1 MSELKHVG
9 IIVDG
14 NGRWATSR
22 NKKRSE
28 GHLEG
33 SKNLEKLILKIS
45 ESDIEVL
52 SLYVF
57 STENFKRD
65 KKEVD
70 YLMNLFVKV
79 LKKQFKTFQENK
91 IKVVFSKR
99 KEGLPDSLEKL
110 ISKIEKENV
119 INPDYILNICINY
132 SGSWEIVDTTKKI
145 CNQVINK
152 EINIDDIDITYFMKN
167 LYQDLPAIDL
177 LIRTSGEYRLSNFML
192 FSLAYSELYFTKTFF
207 PDFSKKEF
215 DEALESYQKRDR
227 RFGLVS

>member
-1 MSELKHVG
+1 MIPEHVA
-9 IIVDG
+9 IIMDG
-14 NGRWATSR
+14 NGRWAK
-22 NKKRSE
+22 NQGLERSK
-28 GHLEG
+28 GHLAG
-33 SKNLEKLILKIS
+33 SKNLEELIPYIFSKG
-45 ESDIEVL
+45 VKAL
-52 SLYVF
+52 SLYAF

>member
-1 MSELKHVG
+1 MIPNHVA
-9 IIVDG
+9 IIMDG
-14 NGRWATSR
+14 NGRWAK
-22 NKKRSE
+22 NQGLERSK
-28 GHLEG
+28 GHLAG
-33 SKNLEKLILKIS
+33 SKNLEELIPYIFSKGVK
-45 ESDIEVL
+45 VL
-52 SLYVF
+52 SLYAF

-79 LKKQFKTFQENK
+79 LKKQFKTFQKNK

-110 ISKIEKENV
+110 ILKIEKENV
-119 INPDYILNICINY
+119 VNPDYILNICINY

-215 DEALESYQKRDR
+215 DEALESYQKRER

>member
-1 MSELKHVG
+1 MIPEHVA
-9 IIVDG
+9 IIMDG
-14 NGRWATSR
+14 NGRWAK
-22 NKKRSE
+22 NQGLERSK
-28 GHLEG
+28 GHLAG
-33 SKNLEKLILKIS
+33 SKNLEELIPYIFSKGVK
-45 ESDIEVL
+45 VL
-52 SLYVF
+52 SLYAF

-145 CNQVINK
+145 GNQVINK
-152 EINIDDIDITYFMKN
+152 KINIDDIDITYFMKN

>member
-1 MSELKHVG
+1 MIPEHVA
-9 IIVDG
+9 IIMDG
-14 NGRWATSR
+14 NGRWAK
-22 NKKRSE
+22 NQGLERSK
-28 GHLEG
+28 GHLAG
-33 SKNLEKLILKIS
+33 SKNLEELIPYIFSKGVK
-45 ESDIEVL
+45 VL
-52 SLYVF
+52 SLYAF

-152 EINIDDIDITYFMKN
+152 KINIDDIDITYFMKN

>member
-1 MSELKHVG
+1 MIPNHVA
-9 IIVDG
+9 IIMDG
-14 NGRWATSR
+14 NGRWAK
-22 NKKRSE
+22 NQGLERSK
-28 GHLEG
+28 GHLAG
-33 SKNLEKLILKIS
+33 SKNLEELIPYIFSKGIK
-45 ESDIEVL
+45 VL
-52 SLYVF
+52 SLYAF

-215 DEALESYQKRDR
+215 DEALESYQKRER

>member
-1 MSELKHVG
+1 MIPNHVA
-9 IIVDG
+9 IIMDG
-14 NGRWATSR
+14 NGRWAK
-22 NKKRSE
+22 NQGLERSK
-28 GHLEG
+28 GHLAG
-33 SKNLEKLILKIS
+33 SKNLEELIPYIFSKGIK
-45 ESDIEVL
+45 VL
-52 SLYVF
+52 SLYAF

-207 PDFSKKEF
+207 PNFSKKEF

>member
-1 MSELKHVG
+1 MIPNHVA
-9 IIVDG
+9 IIMDG
-14 NGRWATSR
+14 NGRWAK
-22 NKKRSE
+22 NQGLERSK
-28 GHLEG
+28 GHLAG
-33 SKNLEKLILKIS
+33 SKNLEELIPYIFSKGVK
-45 ESDIEVL
+45 VL
-52 SLYVF
+52 SLYAF

-79 LKKQFKTFQENK
+79 LKKQFKTFQKNK

-119 INPDYILNICINY
+119 INPDYILNICLNY

>member
-1 MSELKHVG
+1 MIPNHVA
-9 IIVDG
+9 IIMDG
-14 NGRWATSR
+14 NGRWAK
-22 NKKRSE
+22 NQGLERSK
-28 GHLEG
+28 GHLAG
-33 SKNLEKLILKIS
+33 SKNLEELIPYIFSKGIK
-45 ESDIEVL
+45 VL
-52 SLYVF
+52 SLYAF

-177 LIRTSGEYRLSNFML
+177 LIRTSGEYRLSNFMI

>member
-1 MSELKHVG
+1 MIPNHVA
-9 IIVDG
+9 IIMDG
-14 NGRWATSR
+14 NGRWAK
-22 NKKRSE
+22 NQGLERSK
-28 GHLEG
+28 GHLAG
-33 SKNLEKLILKIS
+33 SKNLEELIPYIFSRGVK
-45 ESDIEVL
+45 VL
-52 SLYVF
+52 SLYAF

>member
-1 MSELKHVG
+1 MIPNHVA
-9 IIVDG
+9 IIMDG
-14 NGRWATSR
+14 NGRWAK
-22 NKKRSE
+22 NQGLERSK
-28 GHLEG
+28 GHLAG
-33 SKNLEKLILKIS
+33 SKNLEELIPYIFSKGIK
-45 ESDIEVL
+45 VL
-52 SLYVF
+52 SLYAF
-57 STENFKRD
+57 STENFKSD

-119 INPDYILNICINY
+119 INLDYILNICINY

-177 LIRTSGEYRLSNFML
+177 LIRTSGEYRLSNFMI

>member
-1 MSELKHVG
+1 MIPNHVA
-9 IIVDG
+9 IIMDG
-14 NGRWATSR
+14 NGRWAK
-22 NKKRSE
+22 NQGLERSK
-28 GHLEG
+28 GHLAG
-33 SKNLEKLILKIS
+33 SKNLEELIPYIFSKGIK
-45 ESDIEVL
+45 VL
-52 SLYVF
+52 SLYAF

-119 INPDYILNICINY
+119 INLDYILNICINY

-177 LIRTSGEYRLSNFML
+177 LIRTSGEYRLSNFMI

>member
-1 MSELKHVG
+1 MIPNHVA
-9 IIVDG
+9 IIMDG
-14 NGRWATSR
+14 NGRWAK
-22 NKKRSE
+22 NQGLERSK
-28 GHLEG
+28 GHLAG
-33 SKNLEKLILKIS
+33 SKNLEELIPYIFSKGVK
-45 ESDIEVL
+45 VL
-52 SLYVF
+52 SLYAF

>member
-1 MSELKHVG
+1 MIPNHVA
-9 IIVDG
+9 IIMDG
-14 NGRWATSR
+14 NGRWAKNQGLERS
-22 NKKRSE
+22 KR
-28 GHLEG
+28 HLAG
-33 SKNLEKLILKIS
+33 SKNLEELIPYIFSKGVK
-45 ESDIEVL
+45 VL
-52 SLYVF
+52 SLYAF

-79 LKKQFKTFQENK
+79 LKKQFKTFQKNK

>member
-1 MSELKHVG
+1 MIPNHVA
-9 IIVDG
+9 IIMDG
-14 NGRWATSR
+14 NGRWAK
-22 NKKRSE
+22 NQGLERSK
-28 GHLEG
+28 GHLAG
-33 SKNLEKLILKIS
+33 SKNLEELIPYIFSKGIK
-45 ESDIEVL
+45 VL
-52 SLYVF
+52 SLYAF

-177 LIRTSGEYRLSNFML
+177 FIRTSGEYRLSNFML

>member
-1 MSELKHVG
+1 MIPNHVA
-9 IIVDG
+9 IIMDG
-14 NGRWATSR
+14 NGRWAK
-22 NKKRSE
+22 NQGLERSK
-28 GHLEG
+28 GHLAG
-33 SKNLEKLILKIS
+33 SKNLEELIPYIFSKGVK
-45 ESDIEVL
+45 VL
-52 SLYVF
+52 SLYAF

-79 LKKQFKTFQENK
+79 LKKQFKTFQKNK

-119 INPDYILNICINY
+119 INPDYILNICLNY

-152 EINIDDIDITYFMKN
+152 EINIDDIDIIYFMKN